1 MYAFVDE
8 SGNTGQNLFDEAQP
22 NFTTLALLTRSDFDK
37 LAGKKVLGLA
47 ARLGVAE
54 LHAAELGTD
63 RIEEIAPELQTI
75 LKDAG
80 ARFAISRLEKR
91 YLLASKIF
99 DAIFDSGENLGTT
112 WHIYNIRPLR
122 LMLLFKFAATVPEQL
137 ARNFW
142 AAMMAKSPQVADA
155 GLVKFCED
163 MLEVL
168 PSMADRGAA
177 DRLEQA
183 LVWARDNSEAIYLHS
198 AGKLA
203 RHGHLPN
210 TVGFG
215 NLLDG
220 IEKHSKRLGK
230 QIRLIR
236 HDEQSQFA
244 AALKFWHET
253 FANASPDAVEW
264 LYGEKFV
271 MQKGYGSK
279 LEMSSSKDSPGIQVA
294 DTLLWLFNRLS
305 ARREIGPASWDLM
318 RQVFRH
324 GFQTDFSFEGV
335 ERAALEEYGHMFDS
349 EPRPEQIEA
358 ARKMMAELESRRQL
372 RMLDY
377 AVSKKALP
385 TGGTSG

>member
-22 NFTTLALLTRSDFDK
+22 IFTTLALLTRSDFDK
-37 LAGKKVLGLA
+37 LLGKKVLDLA

-54 LHAAELGTD
+54 LHAVELGTD
-63 RIEEIAPELQTI
+63 RIEDIAPELQAI

-99 DAIFDSGENLGTT
+99 DAIFDSGENLGAA

-122 LMLLFKFAATVPEQL
+122 LMLLFKFAAAVPEPL
-137 ARNFW
+137 ARDFW
-142 AAMMAKSPQVADA
+142 TAMMAKNPKIAEA
-155 GLVKFCED
+155 GLVKFCDD

-168 PSMADRGAA
+168 PDMPDRGAA
-177 DRLEQA
+177 ERLEQA
-183 LVWARDNSEAIYLHS
+183 LSWARDNPEAIYLHS

-220 IEKHSKRLGK
+220 IEAHSKRLGRK
-230 QIRLIR
+230 IKLIR

-253 FANASPDAVEW
+253 FANASPEAVEW
-264 LYGEKFV
+264 MYGEKFV

-279 LEMSSSKDSPGIQVA
+279 LAMSSSKESPGIQVA

-305 ARREIGPASWDLM
+305 ARREIGPASWELM

-324 GFQTDFSFEGV
+324 AFQSDFSFEGV
-335 ERAALEEYGHMFDS
+335 ERAALEQYGHMFATD
-349 EPRPEQIEA
+349 PPPEQIEA
-358 ARKMMAELESRRQL
+358 AKRMMAELEQRRQQRIL
-372 RMLDY
+372 EY
-377 AVSKKALP
+377 AEAKRVLP
-385 TGGTSG
+385 PAE